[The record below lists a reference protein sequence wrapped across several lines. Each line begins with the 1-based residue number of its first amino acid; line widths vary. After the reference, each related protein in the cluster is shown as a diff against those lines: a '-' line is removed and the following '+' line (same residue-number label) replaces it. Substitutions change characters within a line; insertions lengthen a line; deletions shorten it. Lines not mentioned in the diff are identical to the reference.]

1 MNEHPAAP
9 PIRFSG
15 QMPELAP
22 EAAARLGRLSAL
34 PRFSLLETVTALEPM
49 PNLAAATG
57 RPNLFVK
64 RDDCCG
70 LAFGGNK
77 VRQLEF
83 YLGEARAAGAD
94 TILITGA
101 VQSNFVRLAA
111 AAACKAG
118 MECHIQ
124 LEERVDKN
132 NPCYRSSGNVL
143 IDRLLGATLH
153 SFPLEEDE
161 EAAENRLEA
170 IAGELRAAGRRPYV
184 IHLGPG
190 HPPLGALGYVL
201 AAGELLAQIAAADLP
216 VDGIVVASGSGNT
229 HAGLLFG
236 LRALG
241 SDIPLTGICV
251 RRPAEAQ
258 ARRIAGHCRAIAEL
272 LEVDMPVAEKDIRL
286 DDRVFAPG
294 YGHAGDAVMR
304 ALILGARSEALMLDP
319 TYTGKAFAG
328 FLQEAGKT
336 SGSGAL
342 IFIHTGGTPGL
353 FAYEDELAQAF
364 DRFAQN
370 EVKNV

>member
-1 MNEHPAAP
+1 MKPHPSVSSDTAA
-9 PIRFSG
+9 G
-15 QMPELAP
+15 
-22 EAAARLGRLSAL
+22 LGRLPDL
-34 PRFSLLETVTALEPM
+34 PRLRLLETATALEPM

-64 RDDCCG
+64 RDDCSG

-83 YLGEARAAGAD
+83 YLGEARAADAD

-111 AAACKAG
+111 AAARKNG

-124 LEERVDKN
+124 LEERVDTDSLH
-132 NPCYRSSGNVL
+132 YRTSGNVL

-153 SFPLEEDE
+153 SFPLGEDE
-161 EAAENRLEA
+161 NAADGRLEEL
-170 IAGELRAAGRRPYV
+170 AGDLRKAGRRPYV
-184 IHLGPG
+184 IHLGPD
-190 HPPLGALGYVL
+190 HPPLGALGYVA
-201 AAGELLAQIAAADLP
+201 AAGELLAQIAALDMP
-216 VDGIVVASGSGNT
+216 VDGIVLASGSGNS

-241 SDIPLTGICV
+241 SGIPLTGICV
-251 RRPAEAQ
+251 RRPAAAQ
-258 ARRIAGHCRAIAEL
+258 AQRIAGHCRRIDEL
-272 LEVDMPVAEKDIRL
+272 LDIGMPVADGDIRL
-286 DDRVFAPG
+286 DDTHFTPG

-304 ALILGARSEALMLDP
+304 AIMLGARTEALMLDP

-328 FLQEAGKT
+328 FLKEAARNP
-336 SGSGAL
+336 GSGAL

-353 FAYEDELAQAF
+353 FAYEDELVDAF
-364 DRFAQN
+364 DRFDGHNGTEA
-370 EVKNV
+370 